1 MIHHSFS
8 RPVAVCFDLSPLIIT
23 YHDPQRFIA
32 VRVIVYPL
40 LILTYK
46 FTKIK
51 GFSKKFLKLSKA
63 AFLTLPNRII
73 KHFLS
78 YTKPTATGDPV
89 AVGIDIYNLLSRF
102 NLSAYIIAELSR
114 TSDRSYGFD
123 AERIS
128 RTLCKPLDSKR
139 KRGIVLCGI
148 KYRPLSA
155 FILLDMVW
163 MLTAYL
169 SVSAFIAVYSLN
181 SVVLPVFLNDFI
193 LKE

>member
-1 MIHHSFS
+1 MIYHSVS
-8 RPVAVCFDLSPLIIT
+8 RPISACLDLSQLIIT
-23 YHDPQRFIA
+23 YHNPQRFIA
-32 VRVIVYPL
+32 VRVIVYTL

-78 YTKPTATGDPV
+78 YTKPTATENPI
-89 AVGIDIYNLLSRF
+89 AVGIDIYNLLSRS
-102 NLSAYIIAELSR
+102 NLNACILTELGR
-114 TSDRSYGFD
+114 TSRLSERFYS
-123 AERIS
+123 ERIS
-128 RTLCKPLDSKR
+128 RTLCKSLDSKR
-139 KRGIVLCGI
+139 KRGVVLCGS
-148 KYRPLSA
+148 KRRPLSA
-155 FILLDMVW
+155 LLLLDMVW

-181 SVVLPVFLNDFI
+181 SVVLSVFLNDFI